1 MLSLLLVKIKKNLYV
16 IGAALAGLAY
26 AVLRI
31 LALKRAKNKAE
42 DQVDILK
49 TTIHAE
55 RVKKEIIKEE
65 EKKRVSRRADLLKE
79 LEKEGEDFKG
89 LDNLN
94 NPNDY

>member
-1 MLSLLLVKIKKNLYV
+1 MLSLLVTKVKKNLYV

-26 AVLRI
+26 FVIRI
-31 LALKRAKNKAE
+31 LTLKKARDRAE
-42 DQVDILK
+42 DKVDILK

-65 EKKRVSRRADLLKE
+65 EKKRVSRRADLLNE
-79 LEKEGEDFKG
+79 LEKDGEDFKG